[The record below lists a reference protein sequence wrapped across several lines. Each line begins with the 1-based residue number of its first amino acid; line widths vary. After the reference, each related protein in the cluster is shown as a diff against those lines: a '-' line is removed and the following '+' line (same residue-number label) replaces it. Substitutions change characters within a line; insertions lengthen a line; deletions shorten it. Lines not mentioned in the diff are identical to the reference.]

1 MCGRDKPKITMHVYV
16 KGYGRK
22 ENEKMTN
29 PRGPTKKQKRDMIE
43 NDLKNQL
50 ISSGN
55 IGSQYDNLIYDYMY
69 FYDLKDKL
77 QKDIKKNGLRIKAVN
92 GNGIETEKDNASV
105 GNLLKVNT
113 QMLKILNDLNLKEP
127 TIPPSGVGG
136 GPDDLLSRN

>member
-1 MCGRDKPKITMHVYV
+1 MS
-16 KGYGRK
+16 
-22 ENEKMTN
+22 N
-29 PRGPTKKQKRDMIE
+29 PRGPTKKQIRNAIE

-50 ISSGN
+50 IASGN
-55 IGSQYDNLIYDYMY
+55 IGNQYDNLIYDYMY

-77 QKDIKKNGLRIKAVN
+77 QKDIKKKGLRVKIVN
-92 GNGIETEKDNASV
+92 GNGIESEKDNASV

-127 TIPPSGVGG
+127 TIPPSGTGG